1 MTAAISGTATVRAPA
16 KINLYFN
23 VTGRRADGYH
33 LVDSL
38 VGFTKLGD
46 ELTIKAGEPLDIV
59 SDGPFADRMPPPYKN
74 LVYQAAQTLA
84 DNAGVQ
90 ARAHVTITKNLPV
103 AAGIGGGSTDA
114 AAAMKALSA
123 LWGVASDSVDLYELG
138 LTLGSDVPACLL
150 AKTTYAA
157 GIGEVL
163 EEAPSLPP
171 AGILLVNPGVALV
184 TASVFQARR
193 GGFNPPDRF
202 QDSPKDAAALA
213 VLLSDR
219 GNDLTEAAIRLCPV
233 IRNVLSALEAA
244 PGCHLARMTGS
255 GATCFG
261 IFDDLQAA
269 EAAAPSI
276 TEDGWWVAAT
286 ELDTGAG

>member
-1 MTAAISGTATVRAPA
+1 MNAAQSGIATILAPA

-23 VTGRRADGYH
+23 ITGRRADGYH

-38 VGFTKLGD
+38 VGFTTLGD
-46 ELTIKAGEPLDIV
+46 TLTIRAGEPLDVV
-59 SDGPFADRMPPPYKN
+59 SDGIFADRMPPPYKN
-74 LVYQAAQTLA
+74 LVYQAAQLLA
-84 DNAGVQ
+84 DTAGVQ
-90 ARAHVTITKNLPV
+90 ARAHITITKNLPV

-114 AAAMKALSA
+114 AAAMKALVG
-123 LWGVASDSVDLYELG
+123 LWGIPEDSVDLQALG

-150 AKTTYAA
+150 AHTTYVG

-163 EEAPSLPP
+163 EEAPKLPK

-184 TASVFQARR
+184 TSSVFQARR

-202 QDSPKDAAALA
+202 TKAPKDAASLA
-213 VLLSDR
+213 KLLAERD
-219 GNDLTEAAIRLCPV
+219 NDLTDAAIRLCPV
-233 IRNVLSALEAA
+233 IRSVLSALDTA

-261 IFDDLQAA
+261 VFDDLAAAQAA
-269 EAAAPSI
+269 ADAVER
-276 TEDGWWVAAT
+276 DGWWVAPT
-286 ELDTGAG
+286 ELNTKA

>member
-1 MTAAISGTATVRAPA
+1 MSAAQSGIATILAPA

-23 VTGRRADGYH
+23 ITGRRADDYH

-38 VGFTKLGD
+38 VGFTTLGD
-46 ELTIKAGEPLDIV
+46 NLTIRAGEPLDVV
-59 SDGPFADRMPPPYKN
+59 SDGIFAERMPPPYKN
-74 LVYQAAQTLA
+74 LVYQAAQLLA
-84 DNAGVQ
+84 DTAGVQ
-90 ARAHVTITKNLPV
+90 ARAHITITKNLPV

-114 AAAMKALSA
+114 AAAMKALMG
-123 LWGVASDSVDLYELG
+123 LWGIPEDSVDLQTLG

-150 AKTTYAA
+150 AHTTYAG

-163 EEAPSLPP
+163 EEAPKLPK

-184 TASVFQARR
+184 TSSVFQARR

-202 QDSPKDAAALA
+202 TKAPKDAASLAALLA
-213 VLLSDR
+213 ERD
-219 GNDLTEAAIRLCPV
+219 NDLTDAAIRLCPV
-233 IRNVLSALEAA
+233 IRTVLSSLERT

-261 IFDDLQAA
+261 IFDDLAAA
-269 EAAAPSI
+269 EAAADSI
-276 TEDGWWVAAT
+276 EQDEWWVAPT
-286 ELDTGAG
+286 ELNTNA

>member
-1 MTAAISGTATVRAPA
+1 MNASPSGVATVRAPA
-16 KINLYFN
+16 KINLYFHII
-23 VTGRRADGYH
+23 GRQADGYH

-38 VGFTKLGD
+38 VGFTTLGD
-46 ELTIKAGEPLDIV
+46 ELTIRAGEPLDIV
-59 SDGPFADRMPPPYKN
+59 SDGPFAEGMPPPYKN
-74 LVYQAAQTLA
+74 LVYQAAQLLA
-84 DNAGVQ
+84 DNASAQ

-123 LWGVASDSVDLYELG
+123 LWGIPDGAVDLYELG
-138 LTLGSDVPACLL
+138 LSLGSDIPACLK
-150 AKTTYAA
+150 ARTTYAS
-157 GIGEVL
+157 GIGQVL
-163 EEAPSLPP
+163 DDAPALPK

-202 QDSPKDAAALA
+202 DKSPKDAAALA
-213 VLLSDR
+213 AVLADR
-219 GNDLTEAAIRLCPV
+219 GNDLTDAAIRLCPV

-261 IFDDLQAA
+261 IFDNLAAA
-269 EAAAPSI
+269 EAAVPAVAQ
-276 TEDGWWVAAT
+276 DGWWVAPT
-286 ELDTGAG
+286 ELDTGSS

>member
-1 MTAAISGTATVRAPA
+1 MNAANTNVATIHAPA

-23 VTGRRADGYH
+23 ITGRRADGYH

-38 VGFTKLGD
+38 VGFTTLGD
-46 ELTIKAGEPLDIV
+46 SLTIRAGEPLDIV
-59 SDGPFADRMPPPYKN
+59 SEGPFVERMPPAYKN
-74 LVYQAAQTLA
+74 LVYQAAQLLA
-84 DNAGVQ
+84 DAASVQ

-103 AAGIGGGSTDA
+103 AAGIGGGSADA
-114 AAAMKALSA
+114 AAALKALMP
-123 LWGVASDSVDLYELG
+123 LWGVSEDAVDLYELG
-138 LTLGSDVPACLL
+138 LTLGSDVPACLR
-150 AKTTYAA
+150 AQTTYVS
-157 GIGEVL
+157 GIGETL
-163 EEAPSLPP
+163 DPAPALPR
-171 AGILLVNPGVALV
+171 AGILLANPGVALV

-202 QDSPKDAAALA
+202 DKAPRDAAALA
-213 VLLSDR
+213 VELAKR

-261 IFDDLQAA
+261 IFDDLAA
-269 EAAAPSI
+269 AAAAAPTVSR
-276 TEDGWWVAAT
+276 DGWWVAPT
-286 ELDTGAG
+286 ELDIGAG